1 MSGHPTFAAGPLAES
16 SSVPTFAEFCSA
28 VSNEL
33 LVDLDGA
40 SEESLLVD
48 DLGFDSLALIEL
60 VVLAERWAAAPWPED
75 LIASLRTLGDVY
87 HHLCTSAQD
96 GPRPS
101 APGAPGRLEG
111 PNVSLR
117 PVLAQDES
125 YLTALHLWGDGFIR
139 YRFRGRTPNPDA
151 LRRLLWEEVLAQFM
165 ITCGGGR
172 RVGLVSAFEPD
183 PRNRTVHLAVLQ
195 DPEWAGSGLALEG
208 VAVFLSYLFSQFD
221 LRKVYAECLEGNYT
235 PFASGSGRFFD
246 VEGRLR
252 AHEYVDGRYEDVYL
266 LAVERS
272 RWADQHRRLFGQDV
286 PWR

>member
-1 MSGHPTFAAGPLAES
+1 MTECPAISGAPAAVAG
-16 SSVPTFAEFCSA
+16 SVPTFAEFCSV
-28 VSNEL
+28 VSSEL
-33 LVDLDGA
+33 LIDTDRA
-40 SEESLLVD
+40 SEQSLLVD

-60 VVLAERWAAAPWPED
+60 VVLAERWGAAPWPED

-87 HHLCTSAQD
+87 HYLCSSAERA
-96 GPRPS
+96 PR
-101 APGAPGRLEG
+101 AHATVTGGRLDG
-111 PNVSLR
+111 PNVALR
-117 PVLAQDES
+117 PVLAEDES

-139 YRFRGRTPNPDA
+139 YRFRGRTPSPDA

-208 VAVFLSYLFSQFD
+208 VAVFLSYLFCQFD
-221 LRKVYAECLEGNYT
+221 LRKVYAECLEGNYL
-235 PFASGSGRFFD
+235 PFASGSGRLFD

-266 LAVERS
+266 LAVERTK
-272 RWADQHRRLFGQDV
+272 WAAQHRRLFGQDA